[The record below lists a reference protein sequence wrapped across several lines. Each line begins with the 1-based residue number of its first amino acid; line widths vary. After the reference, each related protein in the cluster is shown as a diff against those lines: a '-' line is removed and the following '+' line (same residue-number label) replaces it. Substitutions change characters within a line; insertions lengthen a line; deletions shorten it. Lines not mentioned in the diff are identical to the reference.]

1 MAPQPVV
8 TGLSPKEGP
17 PGTRVIIRGEFLGTR
32 VQDLIGIES
41 ISSSSAQ
48 HLYSI
53 FSRIFRSQNMRLR
66 LSVVGGMEVT

>member
-32 VQDLIGIES
+32 VQDLIGTCCVRHYNRPTFD
-41 ISSSSAQ
+41 Q
-48 HLYSI
+48 L
-53 FSRIFRSQNMRLR
+53 FVRF
-66 LSVVGGMEVT
+66 